1 MDGSL
6 TEAHD
11 LPPTVEEVAEVVRT
25 TSVTVESEIVEEVA
39 EVAVVE
45 AVEVELHAGTHGVKE
60 VLST

>member
-25 TSVTVESEIVEEVA
+25 TPVTVESEIVEEVA
-39 EVAVVE
+39 EVVVTV
-45 AVEVELHAGTHGVKE
+45 AEVELHAGTHGVKE

>member
-25 TSVTVESEIVEEVA
+25 TPVTVESEIVEEVA
-39 EVAVVE
+39 EVVVAVAE
-45 AVEVELHAGTHGVKE
+45 DEPHAGTHGVKE

>member
-39 EVAVVE
+39 EVVVAVVE
-45 AVEVELHAGTHGVKE
+45 VEPHAGTHGVKE

>member
-25 TSVTVESEIVEEVA
+25 ASVTVESEIVEEVA

-45 AVEVELHAGTHGVKE
+45 VEVELHAGTHGVKE